1 MPVVLTVRD
10 KKRNYNYP
18 IHSLFIRL
26 FNSLARNN
34 GMGNGNEFSEVGIL
48 TLMIQHVEEAG
59 ERVMEGI
66 IK

>member
-1 MPVVLTVRD
+1 
-10 KKRNYNYP
+10 
-18 IHSLFIRL
+18 
-26 FNSLARNN
+26 
-34 GMGNGNEFSEVGIL
+34 MGNGNEFSEAGIL